1 MNRYFYIDNEGKQR
15 GSYSPD
21 ELKLEGI
28 SKNTLVWTQGMSEW
42 KPVSEVAEL
51 SFLFADSAGYY
62 PSEQTQSMPAPPS
75 PQAQQRTQ
83 QSGSGEPM
91 PKNWL
96 VESILVTVLP
106 FLLCSNML
114 SLLGIIAIVNASK
127 VESLFLRG
135 DHKGADE
142 AAAQAKRW
150 TKITFWI
157 AIGWILL
164 LVLFF
169 VGILVFGFSMA
180 GLGDLINSSTYSI

>member
-1 MNRYFYIDNEGKQR
+1 MNKYFYIDNEGKQK
-15 GSYSPD
+15 GSFSAD

-62 PSEQTQSMPAPPS
+62 PSEQTQSMPPP
-75 PQAQQRTQ
+75 PQAQPVSEETKPV
-83 QSGSGEPM
+83 EPK

-96 VESILVTVLP
+96 TESILVTVLP

-127 VESLFLRG
+127 VENLYLSG
-135 DHKGADE
+135 EYTKANE
-142 AAAQAKRW
+142 AAGQAKKW
-150 TKITFWI
+150 TKITLWI
-157 AIGWILL
+157 SIAWVVLLILI
-164 LVLFF
+164 FI
-169 VGILVFGFSMA
+169 GILVFGFSVA
-180 GLGDLINSSTYSI
+180 GLGELLDSSSYSI